1 MFSKILITLGI
12 IGMAGTLVYFMVA
25 DKTEGQEFEVVKN
38 TKLYFVVSA
47 ALVPAGYILRFLG
60 KIMGVGSSRCRKCGK
75 RIAKNEMFCFDHSLQ
90 LVQDAKERT
99 RFLDTHQKP
108 RR

>member
-12 IGMAGTLVYFMVA
+12 IGMAAVLVYFMVA
-25 DKTEGQEFEVVKN
+25 DKSEGQEVVVVKN
-38 TKLYFVVSA
+38 TKLYFVIAA

-90 LVQDAKERT
+90 LVQEAKERT
-99 RFLDTHQKP
+99 RFIDAHQKP
-108 RR
+108 RH